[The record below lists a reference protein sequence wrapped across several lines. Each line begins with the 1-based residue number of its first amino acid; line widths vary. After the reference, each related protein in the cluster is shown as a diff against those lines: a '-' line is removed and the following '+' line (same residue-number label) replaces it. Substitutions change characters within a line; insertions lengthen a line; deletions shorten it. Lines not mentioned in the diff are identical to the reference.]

1 MRAVPW
7 RLAITCL
14 VLGLAAITVVSF
26 ISDPFGIRSFF
37 QDRLERR
44 AATAESDASART
56 LEVGGER
63 DQAQRV
69 ETYHTQ
75 VIEVRDVTARAETE
89 ARSAPDANDPLP
101 ADRAARIERNT
112 DSLCDARPAVC
123 GAAPSEPSGR
133 SDDAL

>member
-1 MRAVPW
+1 MKVPW
-7 RLAITCL
+7 KPILIAIA
-14 VLGLAAITVVSF
+14 LGLAAVTLYGI
-26 ISDPFGIRSFF
+26 ISDPFGIRSYF
-37 QDRLERR
+37 QHRLERR
-44 AATAESDASART
+44 ADSAEADASART

-89 ARSAPDANDPLP
+89 ARSAPDANQPLP

-112 DSLCDARPAVC
+112 DGLCDARPVVC
-123 GAAPSEPSGR
+123 GPAPADPADR
-133 SDDAL
+133 SDDDL

>member
-1 MRAVPW
+1 MRAIPW
-7 RLAITCL
+7 RRVVTCL

-26 ISDPFGIRSFF
+26 ISDPFGIRGFF

-56 LEVGGER
+56 LEVEGGGE
-63 DQAQRV
+63 QAQRV

-75 VIEVRDVTARAETE
+75 VIEVRDLTARAETE

-112 DSLCDARPAVC
+112 DSLCNARPSVC
-123 GAAPSEPSGR
+123 VTAPADPADRSGN
-133 SDDAL
+133 AL